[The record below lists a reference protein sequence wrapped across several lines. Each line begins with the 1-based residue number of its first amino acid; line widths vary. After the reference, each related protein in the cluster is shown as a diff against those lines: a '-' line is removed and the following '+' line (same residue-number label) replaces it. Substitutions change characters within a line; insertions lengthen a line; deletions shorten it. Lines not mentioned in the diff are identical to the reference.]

1 MPDGSFLGA
10 LEAVLG
16 QMQGPIVLR
25 RFMKNARASLRPAT
39 KLSSHLPRGRSQAP
53 NAA

>member
-16 QMQGPIVLR
+16 QMQGPIALR
-25 RFMKNARASLRPAT
+25 RFMKKCT
-39 KLSSHLPRGRSQAP
+39 CQFAP
-53 NAA
+53 CY